1 MTLAVLKTPFMIIN
15 AIALFAAS
23 SATSSIENAPLPEPQ
38 STTERHLTV
47 PIRNAHISIRF
58 DRNAQAPI
66 ALLAYENGDLPSSEL
81 LFMNSEVL
89 PIVARVT
96 GCSIPADLL
105 PDTQLLPTDNLNGI
119 PLDC

>member
-47 PIRNAHISIRF
+47 PIRSSFVSIRF
-58 DRNAQAPI
+58 DRSAQVPVAI
-66 ALLAYENGDLPSSEL
+66 LAYQSESPQPTEL
-81 LFMNSEVL
+81 LFINAEIL
-89 PIVARVT
+89 PIVAHVT
-96 GCSIPADLL
+96 GCDVAVDLY
-105 PDTQLLPTDNLNGI
+105 PDTQLLPADHLNGV

>member
-23 SATSSIENAPLPEPQ
+23 SATSSIESTSIPTTQ
-38 STTERHLTV
+38 SITERHLTV
-47 PIRNAHISIRF
+47 PIRSSYVSIRF
-58 DRNAQAPI
+58 DRNAQAPVAI
-66 ALLAYENGDLPSSEL
+66 LAYNNDSTQPSDL
-81 LFMNSEVL
+81 LFMNTEVL

-96 GCSIPADLL
+96 GCNVAIDLY
-105 PDTQLLPTDNLNGI
+105 PDTQLLPSDHLNGV